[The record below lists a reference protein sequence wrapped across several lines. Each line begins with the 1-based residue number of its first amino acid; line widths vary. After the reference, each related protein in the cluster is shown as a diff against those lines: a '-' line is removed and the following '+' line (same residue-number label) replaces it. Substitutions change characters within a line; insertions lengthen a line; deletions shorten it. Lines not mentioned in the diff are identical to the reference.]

1 MWRLSTIKKK
11 KLSILQKFEVGSA
24 IFFFIVG
31 VIVGSVILFSSFEF
45 EGLTKL
51 VIMGIFLGGLFG
63 SILIGSYLQYR
74 FEISNERF
82 IN

>member
-11 KLSILQKFEVGSA
+11 KLSILQKFAVGSA

-45 EGLTKL
+45 EGLAKL